1 MKQEAAGADEQ
12 VSDEADKEDCVM
24 AISAAGLDAH
34 NGEIDE
40 EEVRERV
47 HDFGGV
53 RCRVVI
59 LGWRVVS
66 GVEGRIVGSRQTS
79 SHQFMVDVTGS
90 Q

>member
-1 MKQEAAGADEQ
+1 
-12 VSDEADKEDCVM
+12 M
-24 AISAAGLDAH
+24 AIPAAGLDAH
-34 NGEIDE
+34 DSKIYE
-40 EEVRERV
+40 EQVRERV

-53 RCRVVI
+53 RSRVVI
-59 LGWRVVS
+59 LGWRAVS